1 MKLAQGVLMAWGS
14 VRAHPLRTLL
24 TVLGVLIGVA
34 SVTVLVAIGQGST
47 RQIEKQ
53 LESLGTNLVAVN
65 IIGRG
70 ARDSLSPEQIDRLMD
85 MEGIAAYAPVIS
97 GGVTVKAGNRSATV
111 PLEATTADYAWIRN
125 YEVEQGRFLLDIDNA
140 LAQKVAVIGP
150 EVAGELGLSDPVGA
164 TVTIQG
170 VPFRV
175 VGVLEAKGATIGG
188 SNDNRVFVPL
198 QSARIVLRTAAIRTV
213 YARVSEP
220 ELVEGVVNLLRLRLA
235 GLFGGPDGFNVF
247 NQQEIMQTFGN
258 ITGTLTAMLAG
269 IAGISLVVG
278 GIGIMNIMLVS
289 VTERTRE
296 IGIRKSLGAKRRDIL
311 FQFLVEASM
320 IGGIGGLCG
329 IAAGLGGA
337 WVFSRAMNIPAIPS
351 PGVILMAFAFSL
363 GVGLVFGIMPA
374 RRAAR
379 LDPVEALRQP

>member
-1 MKLAQGVLMAWGS
+1 MKLAQGVIMAWGS

-47 RQIEKQ
+47 RQIEQQ
-53 LESLGTNLVAVN
+53 LQSLGTNLVAVN

-70 ARDSLSPEQIDRLMD
+70 TLNSLSAEQIDRLMD
-85 MEGIAAYAPVIS
+85 MEGIDAYAPVIA
-97 GGVTVKAGNRSATV
+97 GNVTVKAGNRSMSA

-125 YEVEQGRFLLDIDNA
+125 YEMERGRFLLDIDNA

-150 EVAGELGLSDPVGA
+150 EVASELGLADPVGE
-164 TVTIQG
+164 TVMIQG
-170 VPFRV
+170 VPFRII
-175 VGVLEAKGATIGG
+175 GVLESKGSSIGG

-198 QSARIVLRTAAIRTV
+198 QTSRVVLRTAAIRTV
-213 YARVSEP
+213 YVRVAEP
-220 ELVEGVVNLLRLRLA
+220 EYVPGVVNLLNLRLTN
-235 GLFGGPDGFNVF
+235 LFGGTSGYSVF
-247 NQQEIMQTFGN
+247 NQQEMMKTVGDIS
-258 ITGTLTAMLAG
+258 GTLTAMLAG

-311 FQFLVEASM
+311 FQFLVEAAM

-337 WVFSRAMNIPAIPS
+337 WIFSRAMDMPAYPS
-351 PGVILMAFAFSL
+351 PGVMLLAFGFSL